1 MVNGPPVTDNYK
13 LHDENVDVFDLCLR
27 LIEVSM
33 CRTLGEIDKTEVR
46 LFAVI
51 LVKSVV
57 SKEIH

>member
-46 LFAVI
+46 LFWLKV
-51 LVKSVV
+51 LFQRKFTNLN
-57 SKEIH
+57 